1 MAAIRRPNER
11 SGKQENA
18 TERDRQ
24 TVRRAE
30 GRLYRHNITWIND
43 WQRCGM
49 HSRPLSR
56 ISLHGLIRP
65 AASAAAIAAHL
76 VCCIVQLLRSLIIT
90 GLRLHPAGGYC
101 FWLRHNVGF
110 PSAGFPSVVLSFCL
124 SAKCFDLGYFKKRP
138 KCSSSVSIA
147 ATFWSKSRSEVKAK
161 DAKIL
166 FRW

>member
-30 GRLYRHNITWIND
+30 GRLYRHNISWIND

-65 AASAAAIAAHL
+65 AASAATRKSCSGGSSLGRFTSTITLYHFRHG
-76 VCCIVQLLRSLIIT
+76 RSQDFHSGADT
-90 GLRLHPAGGYC
+90 SP
-101 FWLRHNVGF
+101 F
-110 PSAGFPSVVLSFCL
+110 PFPPPLPFPPILSSLSFSSPFLSSPSVFLLPFLLPFPLPS
-124 SAKCFDLGYFKKRP
+124 P
-138 KCSSSVSIA
+138 MI
-147 ATFWSKSRSEVKAK
+147 
-161 DAKIL
+161 
-166 FRW
+166 